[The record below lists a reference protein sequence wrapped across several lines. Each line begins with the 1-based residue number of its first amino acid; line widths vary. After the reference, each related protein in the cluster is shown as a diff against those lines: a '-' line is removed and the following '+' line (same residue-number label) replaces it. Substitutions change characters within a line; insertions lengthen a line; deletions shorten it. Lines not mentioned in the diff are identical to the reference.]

1 LVNPQPPYSFDW
13 DGWGP
18 RLSLDWNATDKTVL
32 HAGGAITT
40 VLVNPWMNNTLMGGT
55 PFVVSPLVIA
65 MPGTPVPFEN
75 KVTTLKLPVM
85 LTPEGQPVF
94 PPGQPTDNVAP
105 NTELD
110 VVRFAEDLAAEAP
123 GQPFRPYPLLGMA
136 QDFRNG
142 YIETYTAGLEHE
154 FGALKFS
161 ASYVGTA
168 GVKLADLVNVNG
180 YAGAAA
186 GFAPFTRFDATGQ
199 AVGGVGPVTLMTTRS
214 HSTFH
219 SLQASFSKTSSRAGL
234 GFQANYT
241 WSKSLDDSST
251 PLPGWF
257 GSGSNTI
264 IQTTPQD
271 PRNPGAEKGP
281 SIFDITHAVSFSLIQ
296 QLPFDRVGFLRP
308 VGRKVTSGWQF
319 LNITTLT
326 SGLPF
331 SVYSGV
337 QQTGVG
343 VNGADRPD
351 QVGRPVF
358 STGRKT
364 REDYFGLG
372 DANPSFFSIPID
384 LPGGTGPNQGR
395 FGTLGRDTF
404 RGPGFHNFD
413 VALTKDTEF
422 AHRGGGEPVT
432 LQFRAEFFNVFNL
445 VNFGLPSNVV
455 VGSGFGII
463 SQTAG
468 PSRQIQVSLKLFY

>member
-1 LVNPQPPYSFDW
+1 
-13 DGWGP
+13 
-18 RLSLDWNATDKTVL
+18 
-32 HAGGAITT
+32 
-40 VLVNPWMNNTLMGGT
+40 
-55 PFVVSPLVIA
+55 
-65 MPGTPVPFEN
+65 
-75 KVTTLKLPVM
+75 
-85 LTPEGQPVF
+85 
-94 PPGQPTDNVAP
+94 
-105 NTELD
+105 
-110 VVRFAEDLAAEAP
+110 
-123 GQPFRPYPLLGMA
+123 
-136 QDFRNG
+136 
-142 YIETYTAGLEHE
+142 
-154 FGALKFS
+154 LKFS

-180 YAGAAA
+180 YGGATA

-199 AVGGVGPVTLMTTRS
+199 AVGGVGPVTLMGTRS

-219 SLQASFSKTSSRAGL
+219 SLQAGLAKTSSRAGL

-251 PLPGWF
+251 PLPGFF
-257 GSGSNTI
+257 GSGTNTI
-264 IQTTPQD
+264 LQTPPQD

-281 SIFDITHAVSFSLIQ
+281 SIFDITQAFSLSLIQ

-308 VGRKVTSGWQF
+308 LGRKLTSGWQF
-319 LNITTLT
+319 LNISTLA

-337 QQTGVG
+337 QQTGIG
-343 VNGADRPD
+343 VNSADRPD

-358 STGRKT
+358 STGRKI

-372 DANPSFFSIPID
+372 DANPSFFSIPIH

-404 RGPGFHNFD
+404 RGPDLHNFD
-413 VALTKDTEF
+413 VALTKDTEL
-422 AHRGGGEPVT
+422 AHRGGGEPIT

-445 VNFGLPSNVV
+445 VNFGLPSNVL

-468 PSRQIQVSLKLFY
+468 PSRQIQVSLKLLY

>member
-1 LVNPQPPYSFDW
+1 
-13 DGWGP
+13 
-18 RLSLDWNATDKTVL
+18 
-32 HAGGAITT
+32 
-40 VLVNPWMNNTLMGGT
+40 
-55 PFVVSPLVIA
+55 
-65 MPGTPVPFEN
+65 
-75 KVTTLKLPVM
+75 
-85 LTPEGQPVF
+85 
-94 PPGQPTDNVAP
+94 
-105 NTELD
+105 
-110 VVRFAEDLAAEAP
+110 
-123 GQPFRPYPLLGMA
+123 
-136 QDFRNG
+136 
-142 YIETYTAGLEHE
+142 
-154 FGALKFS
+154 
-161 ASYVGTA
+161 
-168 GVKLADLVNVNG
+168 VKLADLVNVNG